1 MKVKIEAD
9 LALTEK
15 RTLPE
20 VAKAI
25 QQKEVTEL
33 MEAFPPGEHFKMESQ
48 AGTIIITKL

>member
-15 RTLPE
+15 RTLQE

-25 QQKEVTEL
+25 QKPEVTEL
-33 MEAFPPGEHFKMESQ
+33 MEAFPSGEHFKMDSP
-48 AGTIIITKL
+48 AGTITITKL